1 MKPVQSTRP
10 SCVAD
15 ETLATYSWVPS
26 SYRGAVFL
34 AHGFRAHAQYNFLRS
49 DTPTSLRNYGNSPT
63 SSSLVRELNNRHL
76 AVFAHDHLGH
86 GNSTGLRA
94 YFPTFASLVSDL
106 LSYVS
111 AVDEEL
117 QLRNRDIP
125 IFLLGHSMGG
135 TVCILTARDNPDL
148 FAGMVLCSAA
158 SEPPASMFGLK
169 GRIQYALSGITSRL
183 VPKMELLALPK
194 APDED
199 MEKLF
204 EADPLNCQEM
214 LRARVGRE
222 FIDAYTD
229 INNNVAKVETPFL
242 TVSGE
247 HDTLVNPEAAKRF
260 YEGARSEDKT
270 IRKMQGRW
278 HNLLVENGRE
288 EMWTIFA
295 DWIAERAAK
304 TPATPVN
311 A

>member
-15 ETLATYSWVPS
+15 ETLATYRWLPS

-34 AHGFRAHAQYNFLRS
+34 SHGFRAHALYNFLRS
-49 DTPTSLRNYGNSPT
+49 DTPTSLHNYGDSPT
-63 SSSLVRELNNRHL
+63 SSSLIRELNTRGL

-86 GNSTGLRA
+86 GTSTGLRA
-94 YFPTFASLVSDL
+94 YFPAFASLVADL
-106 LSYVS
+106 LEYVN

-117 QLRNRDIP
+117 QLRNQGFP

-135 TVCILTARDNPDL
+135 TVSILAARDNPEL
-148 FAGMVLCSAA
+148 FAGMALCSAA

-169 GRIQYALSGITSRL
+169 GKVQYALSGITSRL

-194 APDED
+194 APDEE
-199 MEKLF
+199 MQMLF
-204 EADPLNCQEM
+204 DADPLNCHVM

-229 INNNVAKVETPFL
+229 INNNLDRVRTPFL

-260 YEGARSEDKT
+260 YDGANSEDKT
-270 IRKMQGRW
+270 IRKMDGRW
-278 HNLLVENGRE
+278 HNLLVEKGRE

-295 DWIAERAAK
+295 DWIAERVK
-304 TPATPVN
+304 TPTTQQNV
-311 A
+311 